1 MERLLITLLSSIF
14 SPVRIPGGY
23 RFVSKIYSYN
33 RSSFQKGVWLKKPYL
48 NRKYALWINLFSKDL
63 IDHKILFTGAYE
75 KQTNK
80 ILESNLKVGDWV
92 LEAGANTGTETV
104 LISRLVGDSGKVL
117 AFEPVDHV
125 VKKLNENL
133 SLNRINNVSV
143 MPLALGDV
151 KRDISFYIYPQ
162 DHPNQG
168 MGSKVLENAGLEKIN
183 VHQTTID
190 VLYNE
195 NRLPRFDFLKMDVQ
209 GAELDI
215 LKGGKKTIV
224 FYKPKIFLEAA
235 ENLSSL
241 KAIYE
246 FLKDINYTAFL
257 ILKNGKLE
265 KVRFD
270 KVKKGN
276 WLAIPN

>member
-151 KRDISFYIYPQ
+151 KRDYLLLYLPT
-162 DHPNQG
+162 
-168 MGSKVLENAGLEKIN
+168 GS
-183 VHQTTID
+183 
-190 VLYNE
+190 
-195 NRLPRFDFLKMDVQ
+195 
-209 GAELDI
+209 
-215 LKGGKKTIV
+215 
-224 FYKPKIFLEAA
+224 
-235 ENLSSL
+235 S
-241 KAIYE
+241 
-246 FLKDINYTAFL
+246 
-257 ILKNGKLE
+257 
-265 KVRFD
+265 
-270 KVKKGN
+270 
-276 WLAIPN
+276 